1 MANAILRKGAVSPYM
16 NFQFAAGTIDT
27 IPPRYFLH
35 FHQDRS
41 VKKACSF
48 TLEIL
53 YAPGNFGESTA
64 NLIHSMLLSSSKQP
78 VYYQYGY
85 KTDSGPVVQKQCYT
99 GIFTTYTET
108 IHEGWLTYTI
118 SGISS
123 AVEDLNPNICIVNY
137 LAELKDKNTP
147 VQPSQI
153 AEDLVKGSGSAAS
166 VGISKY
172 FEDFD
177 IIIHHTDEKV
187 DPRSINISN
196 GSLHDVFCGTS
207 KSDGTVYSN
216 GIVNY
221 SYVKHTPDEI
231 LSGTLMSGS
240 DIARGTAYSSMNR
253 YNSSGM
259 NDYVKGGK
267 NAANALSN
275 LQKMPFVCYFDNV
288 VDGIGSNKKGKFV
301 YAEKFN
307 VTSMKDFTFEYGNN
321 FLESDVLSFDVTLD
335 CAPAIASVPAL
346 KEITTD
352 IDSGGES
359 IGSNYNILQ
368 TDLLAKN
375 TYNTPSGFRESA
387 FLSSTTLA
395 SALNFPFEAT
405 MTVIG
410 QVDPNQLLDSIT
422 VNVTV
427 NGVPHKVMSGK
438 YTILGIEDDISDGGF
453 TTTFRLLKDEWAVN
467 NDDIADVY
475 SNDRNS
481 TQVKKNQEALDD
493 DYK

>member
-1 MANAILRKGAVSPYM
+1 MANSILRQGAVSPYM

-64 NLIHSMLLSSSKQP
+64 NLIHAMLLSSSKQP

-85 KTDSGPVVQKQCYT
+85 KTDGGPVVQKQCYT

-123 AVEDLNPNICIVNY
+123 AVEDLNPNICIINY
-137 LAELKDKNTP
+137 LAELKDKGTP
-147 VQPSQI
+147 IQPSQI
-153 AEDLVKGSGSAAS
+153 ADDLVHGTGAASS
-166 VGISKY
+166 VGIAKY

-177 IIIHHTDEKV
+177 ITIHHTDEKV

-221 SYVKHTPDEI
+221 SYVKHTPNEI
-231 LSGTLMSGS
+231 LSGNLLSS
-240 DIARGTAYSSMNR
+240 SQIATGTAYSFMNR

-259 NDYVKGGK
+259 NDHVKSGK
-267 NAANALSN
+267 DAANALSQ

-288 VDGIGSNKKGKFV
+288 VSGMGGNKKGTFNYV
-301 YAEKFN
+301 EKFSI
-307 VTSMKDFTFEYGNN
+307 TSVKDFTFEFGNN

-335 CAPAIASVPAL
+335 CAPAIAAIPSL
-346 KEITTD
+346 KEITAD

-359 IGSNYNILQ
+359 IGSNYNSLQ
-368 TDLLAKN
+368 TELMSKN

-410 QVDPNQLLDSIT
+410 QIEPNQLLDSIT

-427 NGVPHKVMSGK
+427 NGVKHDVMSGK
-438 YTILGIEDDISDGGF
+438 YTILGIEDDLSDSGF
-453 TTTFRLLKDEWAVN
+453 TTTFRLLKDTWAISNSDV
-467 NDDIADVY
+467 ADVY
-475 SNDRNS
+475 SNDRNG
-481 TQVKKNQEALDD
+481 TKVKKNQDALKN

>member
-1 MANAILRKGAVSPYM
+1 MANAILSQGVTSPYM

-53 YAPGNFGESTA
+53 YAPGNFGEQTA
-64 NLIHSMLLSSSKQP
+64 SVIHSMLLSSSKQP

-85 KTDSGPVVQKQCYT
+85 KTNGGPIVQKQCYT

-123 AVEDLNPNICIVNY
+123 AVEDLNPTVCIVNY
-137 LAELKDKNTP
+137 LAELKDKDTP
-147 VQPSQI
+147 IQPSQI
-153 AEDLVKGSGSAAS
+153 ADDLVRGNGAAAS

-172 FEDFD
+172 FKDFD
-177 IIIHHTDEKV
+177 IVIHDTDEQV
-187 DPRSINISN
+187 DPHSINISN
-196 GSLHDVFCGTS
+196 GSLHDIFCGTS

-216 GIVNY
+216 GLVNY
-221 SYVKHTPDEI
+221 SYRNFVPNQNMSSSL
-231 LSGTLMSGS
+231 LSNS
-240 DIARGTAYSSMNR
+240 DITNAIGYNFMNR

-259 NDYVKGGK
+259 NDILKSKKDVHDAWK
-267 NAANALSN
+267 N

-288 VDGIGSNKKGKFV
+288 VSGMGSSKNGSFHYV
-301 YAEKFN
+301 EKFN
-307 VTSMKDFTFEYGNN
+307 VTSVKDYTFEFGNS
-321 FLESDVLSFDVTLD
+321 FLNSDVLSFDVTLD

-346 KEITTD
+346 KVTTSD
-352 IDSGGES
+352 IDANGES
-359 IGSNYNILQ
+359 IGANYNALQ

-375 TYNTPSGFRESA
+375 TYNTPSGFKESA
-387 FLSSTTLA
+387 FLSTTTLA

-405 MTVIG
+405 MTVLG
-410 QVDPNQLLDSIT
+410 QIEPNQLLDSIT
-422 VNVTV
+422 VNVMV
-427 NGVPHKVMSGK
+427 NGVRHDVMSGK
-438 YTILGIEDDISDGGF
+438 YTILGIEDDLSDGGF
-453 TTTFRLLKDEWAVN
+453 TTTFRLLKDTWAVSN
-467 NDDIADVY
+467 SDISDVY
-475 SNDRNS
+475 TSESNKSKENE
-481 TQVKKNQEALDD
+481 KALKN

>member
-64 NLIHSMLLSSSKQP
+64 NLIHGMLLSSSKQP

-85 KTDSGPVVQKQCYT
+85 KTDGGPVIQKQCYT

-123 AVEDLNPNICIVNY
+123 AVEDLNPNVCIINY

-147 VQPSQI
+147 IQPSEI
-153 AEDLVKGSGSAAS
+153 AEALVTGSASS

-172 FEDFD
+172 FENFD

-216 GIVNY
+216 GLVNY
-221 SYVKHTPDEI
+221 SYTKHTPNEI
-231 LSGTLMSGS
+231 LSGNLLS
-240 DIARGTAYSSMNR
+240 ASSMVMGMQYNVMNR
-253 YNSSGM
+253 WNSSGM
-259 NDYVKGGK
+259 NDLVKSGK
-267 NAANALSN
+267 DAANAIN
-275 LQKMPFVCYFDNV
+275 QLQKMPFVCFFDNV
-288 VDGIGSNKKGKFV
+288 VSGMSSGKKGTFNYV
-301 YAEKFN
+301 EKFN
-307 VTSMKDFTFEYGNN
+307 VTSVRDFTFEFGNN

-335 CAPAIASVPAL
+335 CAPAIASIPSL
-346 KEITTD
+346 KEITAD
-352 IDSGGES
+352 IDSDGES
-359 IGSNYNILQ
+359 IGSNYNALQ
-368 TDLLAKN
+368 TDLLEKN

-395 SALNFPFEAT
+395 SALNFPFEAS

-410 QVDPNQLLDSIT
+410 QIEPNQLLDSIT

-427 NGVPHKVMSGK
+427 NGVPHEVMSGK
-438 YTILGIEDDISDGGF
+438 YTILGIEDDLSDGGF
-453 TTTFRLLKDEWAVN
+453 TTTFRLLKDTWAVSSS
-467 NDDIADVY
+467 DIADVY
-475 SNDRNS
+475 SNDRNG
-481 TQVKKNQEALDD
+481 TQVKKNQNALDD